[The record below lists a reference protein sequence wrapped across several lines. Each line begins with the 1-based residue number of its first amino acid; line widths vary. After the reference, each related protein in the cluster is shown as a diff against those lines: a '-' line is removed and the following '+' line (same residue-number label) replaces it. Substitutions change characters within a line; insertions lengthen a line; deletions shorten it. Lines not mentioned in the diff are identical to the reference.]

1 MFCKQRVIRDPERE
15 AKSYKTSEIERTR
28 TVIMFNLINQLLSC
42 CSEFTSAVFFQII
55 TLIKPK
61 LLQKTICIC
70 SHSAKR
76 SYLSSVKETIEAV
89 SLKRFGQKNFIRL
102 VISFKAVDVKT
113 SYAATYF
120 SSGFEGLASRYEDLA
135 LGPFE
140 DSDDS
145 EDKSLVEDL

>member
-1 MFCKQRVIRDPERE
+1 MSSLQQCFFKSSRLSNLNCSRKPSAYAVTQQNDHILVQLRKQ
-15 AKSYKTSEIERTR
+15 YKH
-28 TVIMFNLINQLLSC
+28 F
-42 CSEFTSAVFFQII
+42 
-55 TLIKPK
+55 
-61 LLQKTICIC
+61 
-70 SHSAKR
+70 
-76 SYLSSVKETIEAV
+76 

-102 VISFKAVDVKT
+102 VISFKAVHVKT

-145 EDKSLVEDL
+145 EEESLVEDL